1 MQKRG
6 SARSMPK
13 HTEKFLVFHKFQDFF
28 RKRNEVLMD
37 KKKKGIKLFCEFVIP
52 PMLIWA
58 LVVIMPLF
66 YGVYLTFTNWNGLS
80 PNYDMV
86 GIQNYI
92 EIFQDKTFMSSLGKT
107 FVYVFFVVVL
117 SNVLGLVL
125 AMLLTAGIKLQ
136 SVFRTCF
143 FAANMI
149 GGIIMG
155 YIWNYIFSFAVTKI
169 GQTVGWEAL
178 ETSMLTKPATAL
190 MALIIVTVWQMGGYL
205 MVIYVAGLNNISSE
219 MLEAAEIDGATG
231 FQLFRFVKLPMIR
244 SSITIC
250 TFMAISKAFMSFDVN
265 LSLTSGGPY
274 KSTELLALKIYQTA
288 FSNFE
293 YGKGQA
299 EAVVLFIIVAI
310 ISLIQV
316 TSSKKKEV
324 NG

>member
-1 MQKRG
+1 
-6 SARSMPK
+6 
-13 HTEKFLVFHKFQDFF
+13 
-28 RKRNEVLMD
+28 MD

-52 PMLIWA
+52 AMLIWA
-58 LVVIMPLF
+58 LVVIVPLF

-107 FVYVFFVVVL
+107 FIYVFFVVVL

-169 GQTVGWEAL
+169 GQAAGWEAL
-178 ETSMLTKPATAL
+178 ETSMLTKPVTAL
-190 MALIIVTVWQMGGYL
+190 IALIIVTVWQMGGYL

-231 FQLFRFVKLPMIR
+231 FQLFRYVKLPMIR

>member
-1 MQKRG
+1 
-6 SARSMPK
+6 
-13 HTEKFLVFHKFQDFF
+13 
-28 RKRNEVLMD
+28 MD

-117 SNVLGLVL
+117 SNVLGLAL

-169 GQTVGWEAL
+169 GQTMGWEAL

>member
-1 MQKRG
+1 
-6 SARSMPK
+6 
-13 HTEKFLVFHKFQDFF
+13 
-28 RKRNEVLMD
+28 MD

-58 LVVIMPLF
+58 LVVIVPLF

-92 EIFQDKTFMSSLGKT
+92 EIFRDKTFMSSLGKT
-107 FVYVFFVVVL
+107 FIYVFFVVVL

-231 FQLFRFVKLPMIR
+231 FQLFRFIKLPMIR

>member
-1 MQKRG
+1 
-6 SARSMPK
+6 
-13 HTEKFLVFHKFQDFF
+13 
-28 RKRNEVLMD
+28 MD

-169 GQTVGWEAL
+169 GQTMGWEAL

>member
-1 MQKRG
+1 
-6 SARSMPK
+6 
-13 HTEKFLVFHKFQDFF
+13 
-28 RKRNEVLMD
+28 MD

-58 LVVIMPLF
+58 LVVIMPLV

-107 FVYVFFVVVL
+107 FIYVFFVVVL

-169 GQTVGWEAL
+169 GQTAGWEAL
-178 ETSMLTKPATAL
+178 ETSMLTKPVTAL
-190 MALIIVTVWQMGGYL
+190 IALIIVTVWQMGGYL